1 MPSVETEI
9 GKVMRAATPIHL
21 HLRRRIILI
30 FGATGVVAV
39 FGALGIYLFERHAP
53 GTEIHSYGDSLF
65 WTSAQLLTVSSQL
78 KNPISTGGRV
88 LDIFLEAWA
97 ITVVA
102 TLAGSF
108 GSFFTHK
115 SHAQAAREQQGAA
128 DQVNR
133 PLPGGP
139 QR

>member
-1 MPSVETEI
+1 METEV
-9 GKVMRAATPIHL
+9 GKVMRAKTPVHL
-21 HLRRRIILI
+21 HLRRRLILI
-30 FGATGVVAV
+30 YGATGVVAI
-39 FGALGIYLFERHAP
+39 FGALAIYLFERHVP
-53 GTEIHSYGDSLF
+53 GTRIHTYGDSLF

-78 KNPISTGGRV
+78 PNPLSTGGRII
-88 LDIFLEAWA
+88 DIFLEAWA

-115 SHAQAAREQQGAA
+115 GHLEAMRAQGGSGS
-128 DQVNR
+128 DPINR

-139 QR
+139 QH